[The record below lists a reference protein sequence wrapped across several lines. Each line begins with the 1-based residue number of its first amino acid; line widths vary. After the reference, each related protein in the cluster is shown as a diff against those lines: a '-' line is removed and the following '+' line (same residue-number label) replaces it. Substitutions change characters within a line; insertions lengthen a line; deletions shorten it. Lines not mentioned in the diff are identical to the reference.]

1 MHMTRRGF
9 AVMVLVS
16 LWCAVF
22 LGLPAAAERRTP
34 PPPPKEEPLT
44 VVLRADSIVSPA
56 PVAEGAK
63 RIVYVTTGVRIKL
76 TVKSEDKTYKF
87 SIEGKSGSAVTVEKN
102 KASSP
107 VYFQFTNAGEEHE
120 VLLYVGETKVSS
132 HLFLRAK

>member
-1 MHMTRRGF
+1 
-9 AVMVLVS
+9 MVLVS
-16 LWCAVF
+16 LWCTV
-22 LGLPAAAERRTP
+22 LLSLSAAAERRTP

-44 VVLRADSIVSPA
+44 IVLRADSIASPP

-63 RIVYVTTGVRIKL
+63 KIVYVTKGIRIKL
-76 TVKSEDKTYKF
+76 TVRSEDKTYQF

-120 VLLYVGETKVSS
+120 VRLVVGETKVSS
-132 HLFLRAK
+132 NLFLKAR